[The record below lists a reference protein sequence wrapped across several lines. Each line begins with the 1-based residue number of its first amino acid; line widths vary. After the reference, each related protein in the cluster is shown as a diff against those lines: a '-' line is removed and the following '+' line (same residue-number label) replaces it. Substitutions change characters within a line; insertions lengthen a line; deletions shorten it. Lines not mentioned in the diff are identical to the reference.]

1 MKPLNESTRVSEVP
15 LNAEVENAALRRP
28 WRAPTLDPLP
38 PLTEL
43 TLQSFVPGEGWIG
56 EGGGSTV
63 F

>member
-1 MKPLNESTRVSEVP
+1 MKSNESTGATGAFDHTE
-15 LNAEVENAALRRP
+15 AERPTPRRP
-28 WRAPTLDPLP
+28 WRAPSLDPMQ

-43 TLQSFVPGEGWIG
+43 TLQSFIPGSGWIG

>member
-1 MKPLNESTRVSEVP
+1 MKKSTESNGVFESTEAGRP
-15 LNAEVENAALRRP
+15 IPRRP
-28 WRAPTLDPLP
+28 WRTPSLDPMP

-43 TLQSFVPGEGWIG
+43 TLQSFIPGSGWIG

>member
-1 MKPLNESTRVSEVP
+1 MEKSMESPGATGPLES
-15 LNAEVENAALRRP
+15 AEAGRPIPRRP
-28 WRAPTLDPLP
+28 WRAPSLDPMP

-43 TLQSFVPGEGWIG
+43 TLQSFIPGSGWIG